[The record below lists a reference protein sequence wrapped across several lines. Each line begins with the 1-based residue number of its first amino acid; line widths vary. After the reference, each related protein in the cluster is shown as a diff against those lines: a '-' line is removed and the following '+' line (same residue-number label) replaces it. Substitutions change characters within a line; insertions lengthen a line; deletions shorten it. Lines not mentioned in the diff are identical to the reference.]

1 MINIIPLS
9 IIASFAIFFSHIFKK
24 RIEETTIFSVLLI
37 ILILYIFGI
46 SSILNIGWYF
56 ICILSIVFFFFLL
69 INYKK
74 INTKL
79 LFTWGLIFIVTTT
92 IISLIIHRY
101 RVVTVFDEFNHWF
114 LAAKNMYTNN
124 ELYTSLNSNLFS
136 KDYPPVS
143 TIFHYF
149 WLKPSVNFND
159 SLVFISM
166 NFLIF
171 SLLAPALSI
180 FKNNQ
185 WKQALLSGFFLFL
198 LPLTPCN
205 FVYTNTFVDALLG
218 LMFAYI
224 LLMYFTKKL
233 DMFNFLS
240 IIIGL
245 SMLTLTKV
253 TGIIFSMA
261 SAIIITTDILF
272 FHKSITKSYHK

>member
-9 IIASFAIFFSHIFKK
+9 IIAIFAVFFSHIFKK
-24 RIEETTIFSVLLI
+24 KIEETIIFSVFLI
-37 ILILYIFGI
+37 IIILYIFGI
-46 SSILNIGWYF
+46 SSMLNFGWYLICMVSIIFF
-56 ICILSIVFFFFLL
+56 IFLL

-79 LFTWGLIFIVTTT
+79 LFTYGFIFITVTT

-114 LAAKNMYTNN
+114 LAVKNMYINN

-149 WLKPSVNFND
+149 WLKPSTNFND

-171 SLLAPALSI
+171 SLLAPVLSF

-185 WKQALLSGFFLFL
+185 WKKALLSSIFIFL

-218 LMFAYI
+218 LIFAYI

-240 IIIGL
+240 IILGL
-245 SMLTLTKV
+245 SLLTLTKA

-261 SAIIITTDILF
+261 ASIIITIDVLIF
-272 FHKSITKSYHK
+272 NKKK